1 MWERRYILP
10 SKALPWKY
18 YRYIPCPPKNR
29 HVSHAQYKL
38 SAAVSHPNRIS
49 VVYTSRFRCKRF
61 LNDIQG
67 GVENCVSIIQ
77 RDLKSKTMDYL
88 EKNYNPWSEQKPED
102 VVVED
107 IFENEDVFDFEIKT
121 DEKTIMK
128 KRFTGNVYPQRVRY
142 SVDIRKLIPSL
153 IKEIQETF
161 SAENFCVI
169 FKGMNS
175 V

>member
-1 MWERRYILP
+1 MKKFEFILYINENIVCQRYFTVRGFNSESLKSIEA
-10 SKALPWKY
+10 KE
-18 YRYIPCPPKNR
+18 C
-29 HVSHAQYKL
+29 
-38 SAAVSHPNRIS
+38 
-49 VVYTSRFRCKRF
+49 
-61 LNDIQG
+61 
-67 GVENCVSIIQ
+67 VENCVSIIQ

-121 DEKTIMK
+121 DDKTIVK

-161 SAENFCVI
+161 SAENFCVEYSGI
-169 FKGMNS
+169 S
-175 V
+175 L